1 MKKTYIIEYT
11 WGIDNP
17 IHEEMEVTTDD
28 INWSL
33 GQIARNRGGI
43 IFKSVIDGEKFKKQ
57 GDIHKRI

>member
-17 IHEEMEVTTDD
+17 IHEEMEVTTDN

-43 IFKSVIDGEKFKKQ
+43 IFKSVVEK
-57 GDIHKRI
+57 I